1 MNELKSLYNFSLT
14 STCKL
19 IPTIYL
25 FLTPKELR
33 EVEKTVLLILV
44 ATYVPGEMSECTSET
59 SVTLLGPC
67 VAREEQTEEQI
78 NDHQH

>member
-1 MNELKSLYNFSLT
+1 M
-14 STCKL
+14 
-19 IPTIYL
+19 
-25 FLTPKELR
+25 
-33 EVEKTVLLILV
+33 EKTVLLILV
-44 ATYVPGEMSECTSET
+44 ATYVPGEMPECTSET